1 VDFIVT
7 FSETVSGV
15 DVSDFSFIPTEI
27 ADASI
32 MAVSGSGTTY
42 TVTVSTGTGSGT
54 LRLDVVDDDTI
65 LDEVGNPL
73 GGIGWENGNYTAV
86 EGYTINKP

>member
-32 MAVSGSGTTY
+32 TAVSGSGTTY

-65 LDEVGNPL
+65 LDGVGNKL
-73 GGIGWENGNYTAV
+73 GGAGLNNGNYTAGQV
-86 EGYTINKP
+86 YTISKP